1 MSQKQ
6 LKDQSEKRH
15 APTWLLVVIAIL
27 LLFILVLLIW
37 ILTNKMGDIN
47 LSSNLTVENWFSF
60 LVTLIGVF
68 VTVFVGLQIYNAF
81 ESKRAMEEAQNKFEN
96 LKSETEDDMKKLQ
109 EENRNLIKENN
120 EFQINLLEKYNK
132 LNQSINWDIKEIRKE
147 YWEERVQITEI
158 VEKTKK
164 TQSDISEEM
173 NKIKDKWDEIQ
184 VAQKDFSDKMTQYR
198 KALINAFVFIR
209 ENNSNKTLKLFA
221 DLLGVTLYDR
231 VEEKQLPY
239 FNSRLKRLVKEIEE
253 ADKEEIIKMK
263 KNFIKESELLKEV
276 IIDNNSK
283 LYDEIQNNIFTII
296 KRIKEITET
305 PKQAE

>member
-1 MSQKQ
+1 
-6 LKDQSEKRH
+6 
-15 APTWLLVVIAIL
+15 
-27 LLFILVLLIW
+27 
-37 ILTNKMGDIN
+37 
-47 LSSNLTVENWFSF
+47 
-60 LVTLIGVF
+60 
-68 VTVFVGLQIYNAF
+68 
-81 ESKRAMEEAQNKFEN
+81 MEEAQNKFEN

>member
-6 LKDQSEKRH
+6 FKNQPEKRQT
-15 APTWLLVVIAIL
+15 PTWLSAVIAIL
-27 LLFILVLLIW
+27 LLFILVILIW

-47 LSSNLTVENWFSF
+47 LSSDITVENWFSY

-231 VEEKQLPY
+231 VEEKLLPY